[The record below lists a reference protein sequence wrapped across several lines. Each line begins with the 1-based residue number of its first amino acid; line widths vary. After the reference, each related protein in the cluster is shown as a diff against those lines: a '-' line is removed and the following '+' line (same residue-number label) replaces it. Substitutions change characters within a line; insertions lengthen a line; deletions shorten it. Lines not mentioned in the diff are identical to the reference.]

1 MNTDLKKLAA
11 AEAERYNLIKMKEIT
26 NRSALFVIPKEP
38 YKEWAKIYNESPI
51 EDLNQRLN
59 EKHVYLVEWFYEEN
73 IVDVLKPYYLE
84 IFEYELLSWN
94 GYKSEWPQNR
104 SLELFLEWFDV
115 KLCDG
120 LYDLETEK
128 IKSEKL

>member
-1 MNTDLKKLAA
+1 M
-11 AEAERYNLIKMKEIT
+11 KMKEIT

-51 EDLNQRLN
+51 EDLNQRLG
-59 EKHVYLVEWFYEEN
+59 EKHVYLVEWSYEED
-73 IVDVLKPYYLE
+73 IVDVLKHYYLE

-115 KLCDG
+115 KLCDD

-128 IKSEKL
+128 IMSEKL